1 MSKANTFLSLI
12 LMCLLAAC
20 TTIKLPPTYLYNLDI
35 NPLIKNKPA
44 SPVFEKTLAVDVPK
58 STAAIMSRN
67 ILYQDTNHSMNA
79 YAFNQWSDTPNH
91 MLANLLMA
99 TIIDSSIFKVV
110 LPVNSRANSDYVL
123 ESTIYQ
129 FHQQLMSGAKSS
141 VHVRIG
147 FYLLERNSA
156 KIVSTKQFTT
166 NLETNSVDAKGSV
179 EGFNKAVNAIS
190 ADVIT
195 WLASLEL

>member
-1 MSKANTFLSLI
+1 MNKANTFLSLI
-12 LMCLLAAC
+12 IMCLLAAC
-20 TTIKLPPTYLYNLDI
+20 ATIKSPPTYLYTLDI
-35 NPLIKNKPA
+35 NQPNNNRPA
-44 SPVFEKTLAVDVPK
+44 SPGFDKTLAVDVPK

-67 ILYQDTNHSMNA
+67 ILYQDSNHSMNA
-79 YAFNQWSDTPNH
+79 YAFSQWSDTPNH

-99 TIIDSSIFKVV
+99 TIIDSSVFKVV
-110 LPVNSRANSDYVL
+110 LPVDSRASSDYVL

-129 FHQQLMSGAKSS
+129 FHQQFSSHAKSS
-141 VHVRIG
+141 VRVRIG

-156 KIVSTKQFTT
+156 KIVSSKQFAT

-190 ADVIT
+190 EEVIA
-195 WLASLEL
+195 WLASLKL